1 MSLTGTSPMAGVSVS
16 RPRVEGDR
24 EQQILDGVL
33 HVLVQVGYDLLT
45 FDAVAAQVHA
55 SKATLYRRWSSKADL
70 VVSAVQASMCMTRAH
85 ALPNTGSLRSDLMAM
100 FDNEN
105 DLPIQ
110 LAEIIAAVMPAMH
123 RDLDLTRAVK
133 ERILA
138 PKTVALTTLITRAQQ
153 RGEVGPDADLDLLA
167 AIIPALNMH
176 LMATTGSCPTLAQMR
191 SVIDRVLLPAC
202 LATHHAASAGT
213 HA

>member
-1 MSLTGTSPMAGVSVS
+1 MSSTDTQPAAVGSTS

-33 HVLVQVGYDLLT
+33 QVLVNVGYDLLT

-55 SKATLYRRWSSKADL
+55 GKATLYRRWSTKADL
-70 VVSAVQASMCMTRAH
+70 VVSAVQASMCMTGSHELAD
-85 ALPNTGSLRSDLMAM
+85 TGSLRADLMAM
-100 FDNEN
+100 FDHDD

-123 RDLDLTRAVK
+123 RDPDLTRAVK
-133 ERILA
+133 EKILA
-138 PKTVALTTLITRAQQ
+138 PKTDALATLIARAQQ

-176 LMATTGSCPTLAQMR
+176 LMVTTGSCPTLAQMR
-191 SVIDRVLLPAC
+191 SIIDRVLLPAC
-202 LATHHAASAGT
+202 LATQDLAPAGT
-213 HA
+213 RA